1 MLVLVAADA
10 VVVLLF
16 PFVILVSSVF
26 FVVRHMLHLIVSCC
40 APFLIACIYPY
51 VCSYEPSDVQ
61 ENVSNDPTSKEIHS
75 GYLKD
80 HKKAQAAQIP
90 MILRSREGVVV
101 VVALLA
107 AHDE

>member
-1 MLVLVAADA
+1 MLVAGEV

-16 PFVILVSSVF
+16 PFVIPVASVF

-80 HKKAQAAQIP
+80 HKKAQAAQILIQ
-90 MILRSREGVVV
+90 ILIL
-101 VVALLA
+101 VVAVVRA
-107 AHDE
+107 VAVVIAE